1 MNNSSKEWS
10 IYKVRFPYYNSKT
23 NRIDYKSRPFL
34 IIKEADDKFPK
45 DYNALPVSKITDR
58 SRRHVKYDVAINKN
72 DYPNLN
78 LTQPISFIRIH
89 KMQTVNEK
97 DLYAE
102 IVTDIEAEY
111 PTLVANIKLLIEEY
125 YTNFK

>member
-1 MNNSSKEWS
+1 MNNSIKEWS

-23 NRIDYKSRPFL
+23 NKIDYKSRPFL
-34 IIKEADDKFPK
+34 IIKEADNKFPK

-58 SRRHVKYDVAINKN
+58 SRRHVKYDVAINKK

-97 DLYAE
+97 DLYAA
-102 IVTDIEAEY
+102 IVTDIDTEY
-111 PTLVANIKLLIEEY
+111 PTLVATIKLLIEEY